1 MTRAIFHKPLTH
13 ALRLE
18 PIILLFTLFAYW
30 YSSPTRDSWLWLL
43 YLLIFVF
50 IVRFL
55 LYRRFWT
62 SSNYDELVFGFIAL
76 CGINIFASPY
86 PTRGLL
92 MLHRPLLGIALILFC
107 IEFAR
112 SRLDHKRLLYA
123 TIIGGLSLGIIALT
137 ATEWSEGK
145 SLPIEGLLGVIPQIT
160 TYPGVEGLFN
170 PNEIAGAM
178 TWVITP
184 LIGFFFYFRHAQQ
197 PTWAIMALVGGITL
211 LIALLLGQS
220 LSAFIGVLVGF
231 GILFSPRRFWHY
243 TAGGVIGVILLIQIL
258 IMLDPTAATRIA
270 SQVSGR
276 ENLTSLEHRA
286 LLWQSALAML
296 SDHGLT
302 GVGMNLYRDFYVR
315 NDYPVPGFDWW
326 TAVHAHNE
334 ILQIG
339 ADLGF
344 PGIFLFIAIYAMTGY
359 LLYYTW
365 RYGDSGAQWIAIA
378 LSSGIIAHLIYG
390 LTDAIPLWDRFAFIY
405 WWILGLVGAQAYLVY
420 VQRDKYSESE
430 DRANAYIS
438 DSTSANTPNGT

>member
-1 MTRAIFHKPLTH
+1 MA
-13 ALRLE
+13 
-18 PIILLFTLFAYW
+18 
-30 YSSPTRDSWLWLL
+30 
-43 YLLIFVF
+43 
-50 IVRFL
+50 RFL
-55 LYRRFWT
+55 LYQRFWT

-76 CGINIFASPY
+76 CGINLFAAPY

-92 MLHRPLLGIALILFC
+92 MLHRPLLGIALIIFC

-112 SRLDHKRLLYA
+112 SRLDHKRLLQA
-123 TIIGGLSLGIIALT
+123 TILGGLILGIVALT

-145 SLPIEGLLGVIPQIT
+145 SLPIEWLLRSIPQIT

-178 TWVITP
+178 TWLITP
-184 LIGFFFYFRHAQQ
+184 LIGLFFYFRLQQ
-197 PTWAIMALVGGITL
+197 RAWAILALAGGTIML
-211 LIALLLGQS
+211 FALLLGQS

-243 TAGGVIGVILLIQIL
+243 AVGMAISLILLIQIL
-258 IMLDPTAATRIA
+258 IMLDPNAATRIA

-276 ENLTSLEHRA
+276 ENLISLEHRA

-315 NDYPVPGFDWW
+315 GDYPVPGFDWW

-344 PGIFLFIAIYAMTGY
+344 PGIFLFIAIYAMAGY

-365 RYGDSGAQWIAIA
+365 RNGDSQAQAIAVA
-378 LSSGIIAHLIYG
+378 LSSGIVAHLIYG

-405 WWILGLVGAQAYLVY
+405 WWMLGLVGAQAYLVY
-420 VQRDKYSESE
+420 AERVKYSTSDE
-430 DRANAYIS
+430 RANAYMA
-438 DSTSANTPNGT
+438 DSTSPNNLSET